1 MVSAIPMLRPYPH
14 GSEAQSRMSTD
25 YLQERRGRKYLVAI
39 LVAHTIVWT
48 TLCTLLRSPV
58 PYDAVDAANWGRHLE
73 FGYTKGPYLVGWVS
87 RLGLLFNGGHPSEF
101 AYYLLHM
108 GGTAV
113 GAYGVWLLALRLLR
127 DVRLALLAVLALGL
141 TTIVSVSA
149 IPYNDNYL
157 LIALWPYAFYFFTRA
172 CFDDKRYWIWAG
184 LFAGLAMMAKYST
197 AVFLPWMLLY
207 TLWNREV
214 SQSYRSWEIY
224 SGIAA
229 FCLVCLPN
237 LFWLHNHDFAAL
249 DWVGSEITNRG
260 VRSSL
265 GAYLDAFYPVPLLYL
280 ILAKAGRATRT
291 RDMSREQRAF
301 VLVYVA
307 PVVTLVTVFLVVS
320 SQRLT
325 EWLEPFAIFYS
336 IALLIYIRPELSA
349 KTMKTLSKVFA
360 GFVVV
365 FLAGYTV
372 AYTAFDKIS
381 NDKRYLIPLS
391 KEANELWRQKTGLP
405 LTYVGGEKGYEW
417 LSFYAPD
424 YPLLINRWDPSR
436 YTAYNPTID
445 EAMIMKHGAL
455 LIAPRTC
462 DGTVFESTFHEYPFM
477 RSGEIVDH
485 DFQYQGVI
493 RHYCLDYYLPQSEQL
508 PARD

>member
-1 MVSAIPMLRPYPH
+1 MVSAIPTLRPYPH
-14 GSEAQSRMSTD
+14 GSEARSRMSPD
-25 YLQERRGRKYLVAI
+25 YLQEPQGRKYLIAI
-39 LVAHTIVWT
+39 LVAHTVVWT
-48 TLCTLLRSPV
+48 TICTVLRSPV

-87 RLGLLFNGGHPSEF
+87 RLGLLFNGGHPSDL
-101 AYYLLHM
+101 AYYVLHM
-108 GGTAV
+108 SGTAL

-149 IPYNDNYL
+149 IPYNDNFL
-157 LIALWPYAFYFFTRA
+157 LIALWPYAFYFFIRA

-197 AVFLPWMLLY
+197 AVFLPWLLLY

-214 SQSYRSWEIY
+214 RQNYRSWEIY

-237 LFWLHNHDFAAL
+237 LFWLHSHDFAAL
-249 DWVGSEITNRG
+249 DWVRSEITNRG

-265 GAYLDAFYPVPLLYL
+265 AAYLDAFYPAPLLYL

-291 RDMSREQRAF
+291 RDVSKEQRAF

-307 PVVTLVTVFLVVS
+307 PVVTLVTAFLAIGS
-320 SQRLT
+320 ERLT

-336 IALLIYIRPELSA
+336 IALLIYIRPEPSA

-360 GFVVV
+360 GFVVL

-372 AYTAFDKIS
+372 AYTVFDEIS

-391 KEANELWRQKTGLP
+391 KEANLLWRQKTGLP
-405 LTYVGGEKGYEW
+405 LTYVGGEKGHEW

-424 YPLLINRWDPSR
+424 HPLLINRWDPSR

-445 EAMIMKHGAL
+445 EAMIKKHGAL
-455 LIAPRTC
+455 LIAPRAC
-462 DGTVFESTFHEYPFM
+462 DGTVFKSTFHEYPFM
-477 RSGEIVDH
+477 SSGEIVDH
-485 DFQYQGVI
+485 AFRYRGAT
-493 RHYCLDYYLPQSEQL
+493 RHYCLDYYLPQREQL